1 MRRTMCTASGA
12 PRGPARRARRSAW
25 WTRRAR
31 SRSSPSRSSSPRRSR
46 WTGPRTTSTSPRS
59 SRRARSGA
67 ATRRRSASAWPRG
80 AAAGADRGARV
91 AAAAVAGAA
100 PAAALAASPLSLSPE
115 ARGQGEGR
123 QGMTSPRV
131 DLTLPAEERDL
142 AASLAATWRDLLYV
156 PGPGLTSPLDPGAY
170 RSSLVVIRGDGAA
183 IRVTSRVM
191 PAFGADLSRLVLELV
206 APQRPDALGETLGSF
221 FDPAHTGT
229 IYALTPDRTAGAARL
244 GQVARVRVVREHGRG
259 ADAAWTADRG
269 LALTAA
275 DGTECLVLAVSEPAE
290 VALFLPLPGLYR
302 ALIDGSTA
310 PQPGVTVRDLLG
322 HAEREDDVNVT
333 VTLHPL

>member
-1 MRRTMCTASGA
+1 
-12 PRGPARRARRSAW
+12 
-25 WTRRAR
+25 
-31 SRSSPSRSSSPRRSR
+31 
-46 WTGPRTTSTSPRS
+46 
-59 SRRARSGA
+59 
-67 ATRRRSASAWPRG
+67 
-80 AAAGADRGARV
+80 V

-115 ARGQGEGR
+115 ARGQGEAR

-221 FDPAHTGT
+221 FDPARTGT
-229 IYALTPDRTAGAARL
+229 IYALAPDRTVGSTRPPERAEWRYGGPSLAARL

-259 ADAAWTADRG
+259 AEAAWTADRG

>member
-1 MRRTMCTASGA
+1 
-12 PRGPARRARRSAW
+12 
-25 WTRRAR
+25 
-31 SRSSPSRSSSPRRSR
+31 
-46 WTGPRTTSTSPRS
+46 
-59 SRRARSGA
+59 
-67 ATRRRSASAWPRG
+67 
-80 AAAGADRGARV
+80 
-91 AAAAVAGAA
+91 
-100 PAAALAASPLSLSPE
+100 
-115 ARGQGEGR
+115 
-123 QGMTSPRV
+123 MTSPRV

-183 IRVTSRVM
+183 IRVTSRVV

-229 IYALTPDRTAGAARL
+229 IYALTPDRTAGATRPPERDEWRYAGPSLAARL

-259 ADAAWTADRG
+259 AEAAWTADRG